1 MVYNSFVDF
10 AVSLLIAYER
20 RIIMTYALQ
29 STAWL
34 WQKMVQRVVMSP
46 SLTLSLF
53 SSPVENDIV
62 NCMSN
67 KRIENRINEP
77 ESSDFYSE
85 ILFNLRLGFVC
96 CVCVYMHK
104 CGNKITSKWKK
115 DAKVNK
121 DNNTR
126 KKINGTHKNANTR
139 RWNTKLKWYHSIS
152 RHLVWTIFMCVSFCS
167 SFLSCYFSFSFVV
180 AVA

>member
-1 MVYNSFVDF
+1 MKHIEQKSASSKRLNKIFGYRKFSVDSMKKMVYNSFVDF

-96 CVCVYMHK
+96 CVCIY
-104 CGNKITSKWKK
+104 
-115 DAKVNK
+115 A
-121 DNNTR
+121 
-126 KKINGTHKNANTR
+126 
-139 RWNTKLKWYHSIS
+139 
-152 RHLVWTIFMCVSFCS
+152 
-167 SFLSCYFSFSFVV
+167 
-180 AVA
+180 